1 MDIQL
6 AMNKYLNM
14 IIGWKVAIK
23 SSIDKETNE
32 KQLVCKF
39 EFKPDDNVTAM
50 VEDIFGQ
57 FDDSNND
64 IDYLTVN
71 FGWKIRFL
79 LIWTI
84 FNEGCKKAGRGN

>member
-1 MDIQL
+1 M
-6 AMNKYLNM
+6 
-14 IIGWKVAIK
+14 
-23 SSIDKETNE
+23 
-32 KQLVCKF
+32 CKF

-64 IDYLTVN
+64 IDYVTVN

-79 LIWTI
+79 FI
-84 FNEGCKKAGRGN
+84 